1 MLSGYLN
8 GDEDYW
14 THVRCDGDPD
24 VPSFAHFCGLDLHN
38 NTQNVWTENGTY
50 SARLFAKR
58 AAKIAANHNPNEVK
72 SYRRRKAKYLI
83 LLKLICK
90 TRYLYREMENDVPV
104 S

>member
-1 MLSGYLN
+1 MILSGYLN

-58 AAKIAANHNPNEVK
+58 AEEIAANHNPNEVK
-72 SYRRRKAKYLI
+72 I
-83 LLKLICK
+83 LQKKGKIFTTLEVN
-90 TRYLYREMENDVPV
+90 LYGHLFLP
-104 S
+104 